1 MYIFQKKELFWL
13 LVVEQKIETF
23 DRSATFTVRNNTKK
37 IRQRRRLGAWRVYND
52 EAKREI
58 QTISALKQ

>member
-1 MYIFQKKELFWL
+1 MHIFPKKLSWL

-37 IRQRRRLGAWRVYND
+37 IRRRRRLGAWRVYGD

-58 QTISALKQ
+58 QTISALIQ